1 MRPADEFF
9 DIITLRRAALRA
21 TRDIMAKMT
30 DKNDVLGD
38 ISLSDVVNAKKNDF
52 KNPKASEIFES
63 LVVC

>member
-1 MRPADEFF
+1 MI

-21 TRDIMAKMT
+21 IRDIMAKMT

-38 ISLSDVVNAKKNDF
+38 ISLSNVVNAEINDF
-52 KNPKASEIFES
+52 KNPQASEIFES

>member
-1 MRPADEFF
+1 MRAADEFI

-21 TRDIMAKMT
+21 IRDIMAKMT

-38 ISLSDVVNAKKNDF
+38 ISLSDVVNAKKNYF

>member
-1 MRPADEFF
+1 MRPADEFI

-21 TRDIMAKMT
+21 TRDIMAKIT

-38 ISLSDVVNAKKNDF
+38 ISLSDVVNAEINDF